1 MEKKKSSFLRNETFL
16 SVAAAIICIL
26 VGLLVGF
33 LVLLAIKPE
42 GAWAGI
48 LAIIKNFFNYPTKA
62 AAMKYL
68 GNTLVKTAPLL
79 MCALS
84 INFCYKVGLFNI
96 GAAGQ
101 YVVGAA
107 ACLYAALAWNMPWYV
122 CMILAMIAGGIFGL
136 AVGFL
141 KAYANVNEV
150 ISGIMLNWIGLYLTN
165 MILGNVKESTS
176 PYTVN
181 VKGSALI
188 PSLGLSA
195 LFSNNKYVTIAV
207 PLSIVFAI
215 LVWVVLEKTKF
226 GYELRAT
233 GYNKDAAKYAGMN
246 EKKNIILTLMIGG
259 CLAGLGAAFLYLTGY
274 EQWST
279 TQSSVPSMGF
289 NGIAATFLGGL
300 SPIGTIFASFFI
312 QHITSGGSYLD
323 KSVYP
328 SQISDLISAIIIYL
342 CGFVMFFK
350 LVMNR
355 RAAAREE
362 AKAEAAAQTPAGAS
376 VSAAAAAADARQ
388 NADDGKEEGGKK
400 E

>member
-279 TQSSVPSMGF
+279 TQSSVPGMGF

-355 RAAAREE
+355 RAAVREE

-376 VSAAAAAADARQ
+376 VSAAAAADVRQ
-388 NADDGKEEGGKK
+388 NADDGKDEGGKK

>member
-279 TQSSVPSMGF
+279 TQSSVPGMGF

-376 VSAAAAAADARQ
+376 VSAAAAADARQ

>member
-1 MEKKKSSFLRNETFL
+1 MEKKKSSILRNETFL
-16 SVAAAIICIL
+16 SVIAAIICIL

-122 CMILAMIAGGIFGL
+122 CMILAMIAGAIFGL

-376 VSAAAAAADARQ
+376 VSAAAAADARQ

>member
-195 LFSNNKYVTIAV
+195 LFSATNSARPVTTRM
-207 PLSIVFAI
+207 P
-215 LVWVVLEKTKF
+215 
-226 GYELRAT
+226 
-233 GYNKDAAKYAGMN
+233 
-246 EKKNIILTLMIGG
+246 
-259 CLAGLGAAFLYLTGY
+259 
-274 EQWST
+274 
-279 TQSSVPSMGF
+279 QSMP
-289 NGIAATFLGGL
+289 
-300 SPIGTIFASFFI
+300 
-312 QHITSGGSYLD
+312 
-323 KSVYP
+323 
-328 SQISDLISAIIIYL
+328 
-342 CGFVMFFK
+342 
-350 LVMNR
+350 
-355 RAAAREE
+355 E
-362 AKAEAAAQTPAGAS
+362 
-376 VSAAAAAADARQ
+376 
-388 NADDGKEEGGKK
+388 
-400 E
+400 

>member
-1 MEKKKSSFLRNETFL
+1 MPEKTSPIPNPFPIRMPAGRKPSSAARSAFPLTFEAESKL
-16 SVAAAIICIL
+16 FSLFKIPYQYFVNLEL
-26 VGLLVGF
+26 VF
-33 LVLLAIKPE
+33 
-42 GAWAGI
+42 
-48 LAIIKNFFNYPTKA
+48 
-62 AAMKYL
+62 AMYL
-68 GNTLVKTAPLL
+68 HISPID
-79 MCALS
+79 M
-84 INFCYKVGLFNI
+84 
-96 GAAGQ
+96 
-101 YVVGAA
+101 
-107 ACLYAALAWNMPWYV
+107 WNMPWYV

-376 VSAAAAAADARQ
+376 VSAAAAADARQ